1 MDKQQLKISVLKWH
15 QGDVASFSVLYDFYV
30 DKIYRFIFFKVP
42 FGEAEDLTEDVF
54 LKVMQKKH
62 TFDPDK
68 SAFSTWIYTIARNT
82 VIDFLRTSKSVSE
95 LNEFIEDTDSN
106 KDIVNNLDKNFE
118 LLNLKKAISVL
129 PKDKQDLVVLR
140 FIDELSY
147 EEMAQ
152 ILQKS
157 EGSIRI
163 SMMRTLK
170 ELRVILEKLET

>member
-1 MDKQQLKISVLKWH
+1 MDKKQLQLSVLKWT
-15 QGDVASFSVLYDFYV
+15 QGDVSSFSVLYDYYV

-42 FGEAEDLTEDVF
+42 DGEAEDLTEDVF

-62 TFDPDK
+62 TFNPDK

-82 VIDFLRTSKSVSE
+82 VIDFLRTNKTTSE
-95 LNEFIEDTDSN
+95 LNEYIEDRDSN
-106 KDIVNNLDKNFE
+106 KDIVSNLDKNFE
-118 LLNLKKAISVL
+118 LLNLKKAIICLSQ
-129 PKDKQDLVVLR
+129 DKQDLVVLR
-140 FIDELSY
+140 FIDELGY
-147 EEMAQ
+147 DEMAQ

>member
-1 MDKQQLKISVLKWH
+1 MDKQKLKISVLKWT
-15 QGDVASFSVLYDFYV
+15 QGDVSSFSVLYDYYV
-30 DKIYRFIFFKVP
+30 DKIYRFIYFKVP
-42 FGEAEDLTEDVF
+42 DGEAEDLTEDVF

-82 VIDFLRTSKSVSE
+82 VIDFLRTNKATTE
-95 LNEFIEDTDSN
+95 LSDFIVDTDSN
-106 KDIVNNLDKNFE
+106 KDIVSNVDKNFE
-118 LLNLKKAISVL
+118 LLNLKKAISCL

-140 FIDELSY
+140 FVDELSY
-147 EEMAQ
+147 DEMSQ
-152 ILQKS
+152 ILNKS